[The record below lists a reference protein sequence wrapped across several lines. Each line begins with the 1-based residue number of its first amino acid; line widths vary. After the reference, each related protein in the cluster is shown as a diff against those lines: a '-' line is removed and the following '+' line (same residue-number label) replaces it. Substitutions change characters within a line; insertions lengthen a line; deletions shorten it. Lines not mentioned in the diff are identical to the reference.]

1 MKLHTVAVAMLASVS
16 GMAMAGT
23 NPVSIGA
30 EIGTMGYGAN
40 LAFSA
45 TPSTEVIVGWNGN
58 QGLDAK
64 LKIDGEKGILGKLN
78 QELVKDLGGQ
88 VRLGMTAKMNN
99 PYVGVNI
106 RPFSGSFTVGTGV
119 VASTNNQIGVTVST
133 KDIDAP
139 ITINGTEYK
148 LNSATAA
155 VALKQRSPLAPY
167 LTVGFRPNLTSNFGM
182 SAEVGAV
189 YVGKY
194 DAATTLVD
202 GSKVTAKLADGRSL
216 AGDAAARQFSDDLD
230 SKFGKASKLPIYPIA
245 KVGLNVRF

>member
-88 VRLGMTAKMNN
+88 VKLGMTAKMNN

-133 KDIDAP
+133 KDVDAP
-139 ITINGTEYK
+139 ITINGTDYK

-216 AGDAAARQFSDDLD
+216 TGDAAARQFSDDLD

>member
-58 QGLDAK
+58 KGLDAK

-88 VRLGMTAKMNN
+88 VKLGMTAKMNN

-133 KDIDAP
+133 KIDAP
-139 ITINGTEYK
+139 ITINRNEYK

-155 VALKQRSPLAPY
+155 VSLKQRSPLAPY

-202 GSKVTAKLADGRSL
+202 GSKVTATLENGTTL
-216 AGDAAARQFSDDLD
+216 TGDAAARQFSDDLA
-230 SKFGKASKLPIYPIA
+230 SKFGKASKLPIHPIA